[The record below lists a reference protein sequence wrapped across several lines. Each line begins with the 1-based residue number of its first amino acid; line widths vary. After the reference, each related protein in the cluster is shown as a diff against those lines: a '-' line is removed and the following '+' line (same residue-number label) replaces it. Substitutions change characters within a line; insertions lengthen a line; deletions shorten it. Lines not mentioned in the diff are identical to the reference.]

1 MKKLRFLVCFDI
13 LPKQFGAR
21 PLAGLLARLADA
33 FANLKSAPV
42 PVAKFLG
49 GIFRV

>member
-1 MKKLRFLVCFDI
+1 MVFGLFFSWFCA
-13 LPKQFGAR
+13 KQFGAR

-33 FANLKSAPV
+33 FANRNSAPV
-42 PVAKFLG
+42 PVAGFLG

>member
-1 MKKLRFLVCFDI
+1 MVFGLFFLGFDA
-13 LPKQFGAR
+13 KEFGAR
-21 PLAGLLARLADA
+21 PLGGLLARLANA

-42 PVAKFLG
+42 PVSGFVG

>member
-1 MKKLRFLVCFDI
+1 MVFGLFFVGFDA
-13 LPKQFGAR
+13 KQFGAR

-33 FANLKSAPV
+33 FANRNSAPV
-42 PVAKFLG
+42 PVAGVMG